1 MEVSYFGSSIIKS
14 HLQLLAAS
22 GELSAYPKIKV
33 KLVSYFA
40 EARWVINSGHYFD
53 ARAKKK
59 KFSSS
64 LSVHPFQT
72 RNIYLLINDSSEINQ
87 IYAQ

>member
-59 KFSSS
+59 KILLFSFCPSIS
-64 LSVHPFQT
+64 NEKYISV
-72 RNIYLLINDSSEINQ
+72 D
-87 IYAQ
+87 